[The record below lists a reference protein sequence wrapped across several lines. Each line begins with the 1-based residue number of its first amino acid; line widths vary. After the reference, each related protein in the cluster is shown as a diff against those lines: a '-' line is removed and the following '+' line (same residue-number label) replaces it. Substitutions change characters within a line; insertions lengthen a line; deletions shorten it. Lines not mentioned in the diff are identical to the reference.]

1 MIVVRPIINV
11 LGKLVKL
18 PKNSYLD
25 PTTLGSGAT
34 GPGKYLRGDGV
45 WTDFPTGI
53 FTDVI
58 QEVYTDY
65 TILNTDDVII
75 CNSPIDFNLYLP
87 TAIGIDGKCIT
98 INNINN
104 GIANLIP
111 FGTQTMQGDSN
122 QIVYIDE
129 TFILMSNGSNWL
141 II

>member
-1 MIVVRPIINV
+1 MIVVRPLIDV
-11 LGKLVKL
+11 LGKIIKL

-25 PTTLGSGAT
+25 PTTLGSGTT
-34 GPGKYLRGDGV
+34 GSDKYLRGDGV

-58 QEVYTDY
+58 KEVYTDY

-75 CNSPIDFNLYLP
+75 CNSSIDFNLYLP
-87 TAIGIDGKCIT
+87 TAVGIDGKCIT
-98 INNINN
+98 INNISK
-104 GIANLIP
+104 GIARLIP
-111 FGTQTMQGDSN
+111 FGTETMQGDKS

-129 TFILMSNGSNWL
+129 TFILMSTGSNWL